1 MAVASAKAL
10 TNLLEIQIPQW
21 MLNKQLWAEDSAMCV
36 ELVLEHLR
44 LSARMYSITDP
55 AKKTTSMG
63 AWAFYE
69 DIELRQAHKHYPSGQ
84 TAAAV
89 ALRRATHDLVKD
101 LLIKIFLPYWSRAE
115 EVIMG
120 DYEDDLCVDAQHVH
134 DAAGT
139 ITERNPQAAI
149 FMNALRKEV
158 FLGAE
163 VHNKMMVE
171 AINNLKGPT
180 ATTQAALMVTLGHL
194 DHMDNMVK
202 VHSCYQGCW
211 SQFPTRRK
219 ELHGVLKK
227 WNNHMKLPIILFIA
241 DERIKERAGT
251 ATLRGL
257 IASLRVFLTTEI
269 HERMTAPTSASGKTV
284 VLATTTGCKLHGENA
299 RHTTAE
305 CKGIK
310 RKREHDG
317 GSNAKG
323 KRPMYERQFFGTH
336 SRVAVGGSQG
346 EKGATAET
354 K

>member
-120 DYEDDLCVDAQHVH
+120 DYEDDQCVDAQHVH
-134 DAAGT
+134 DTAG
-139 ITERNPQAAI
+139 IIIERNPQAAI

-163 VHNKMMVE
+163 VH
-171 AINNLKGPT
+171 
-180 ATTQAALMVTLGHL
+180 VT
-194 DHMDNMVK
+194 
-202 VHSCYQGCW
+202 
-211 SQFPTRRK
+211 
-219 ELHGVLKK
+219 
-227 WNNHMKLPIILFIA
+227 
-241 DERIKERAGT
+241 
-251 ATLRGL
+251 
-257 IASLRVFLTTEI
+257 
-269 HERMTAPTSASGKTV
+269 
-284 VLATTTGCKLHGENA
+284 
-299 RHTTAE
+299 
-305 CKGIK
+305 
-310 RKREHDG
+310 
-317 GSNAKG
+317 
-323 KRPMYERQFFGTH
+323 
-336 SRVAVGGSQG
+336 
-346 EKGATAET
+346 
-354 K
+354 